1 MKRNDIGDPI
11 LTHRDYELVHGSGWF
26 YTDQFNIRIICSDK
40 DVFLEV
46 YDYETNNL
54 IKSLTVTKEQA

>member
-1 MKRNDIGDPI
+1 MRLNDIGDPK

-26 YTDQFNIRIICSDK
+26 YTDKFNIRIICSDK

-46 YDYETNNL
+46 YDYDTNNL
-54 IKSLTVTKEQA
+54 LKSLTVPKEQA